1 MGERQCVGDSTHRR
15 AASQVFQGRETA
27 PPFSRLPMEV
37 GGWKRE
43 DFESDEAFY
52 EWATSRPS
60 KVDYDM
66 RVANIIANGL
76 PARLLAKWDGR
87 FMCIECEPLDGWIWL
102 ATGESIA
109 REMQGGWRPHISL
122 SKWTG
127 DTETFQR
134 VVERYHEREVVLK
147 ISSVSSGA
155 TAMLAWEGVGA
166 DPDLWALYTGG
177 EFAYK
182 WHVNHF
188 GLHVSL

>member
-1 MGERQCVGDSTHRR
+1 MEANGWLR
-15 AASQVFQGRETA
+15 A
-27 PPFSRLPMEV
+27 
-37 GGWKRE
+37 
-43 DFESDEAFY
+43 DFETDAQFW
-52 EWATSRPS
+52 EWVESRPS
-60 KVDYDM
+60 RPESEA
-66 RVANIIANGL
+66 RVAHIVEHGL
-76 PARLLAKWDGR
+76 PARLRVKWESH
-87 FMCIECEPLDGWIWL
+87 FMRIECEPLEGWTWL
-102 ATGESIA
+102 ATAESVA
-109 REMQGGWRPHISL
+109 REMDGGWQPHISL

-127 DTETFQR
+127 DAAAYQR